1 LHFIK
6 KILAKYT
13 AFIWSLLKP
22 LGSWGVFGIAFLDS
36 AAYGIPLDPVVASYI
51 YVRPAGIWLFAFMAA
66 AGSALGSLVP
76 YAIGRAGGELLLLK
90 RIDRHKLE
98 RLRDRFE
105 SQEFWAMAI
114 PSMLPPPT
122 PFKLFVLCAGV
133 FEMRVALF
141 LIAIFLGRFARFL
154 LMGFFS
160 IQYGPQI
167 VGMTMR
173 ILREHMFLLVIAL
186 AALAFVLWLTIRSRK
201 LVSETNDEAED
212 ESVASKLS

>member
-1 LHFIK
+1 MHLIK
-6 KILAKYT
+6 RLLAKYT
-13 AFIWSLLKP
+13 AFIWAILRP
-22 LGSWGVFGIAFLDS
+22 LGSWGVFGVAFLDS

-66 AGSALGSLVP
+66 AGSAVGSLVP
-76 YAIGRAGGELLLLK
+76 YGIGRAGGELLLLK

-98 RLRDRFE
+98 RMRDRFE

-154 LMGFFS
+154 LLGFLT
-160 IQYGPQI
+160 IRYGPQI
-167 VGMTMR
+167 VGLAMR
-173 ILREHMFLLVIAL
+173 ILREHMILLLIAL
-186 AALAFVLWLTIRSRK
+186 GALALIIWLTIRSRK
-201 LVSETNDEAED
+201 LVTETPDETED
-212 ESVASKLS
+212 ESVA

>member
-1 LHFIK
+1 LHLIK
-6 KILAKYT
+6 KLLAKYT
-13 AFIWSLLKP
+13 AFIWSILRP
-22 LGSWGVFGIAFLDS
+22 LGSWGVFGVAFLDS

-98 RLRDRFE
+98 RIRDRFE

-133 FEMRVALF
+133 FEMRVTLF

-154 LMGFFS
+154 LLGFLT

-167 VGMTMR
+167 IGLTIR
-173 ILREHMFLLVIAL
+173 ILREHIVLLLIAL
-186 AALAFVLWLTIRSRK
+186 VALALVVWLTIRSRK
-201 LVSETNDEAED
+201 LVVAAKDETED
-212 ESVASKLS
+212 ESVA